1 MKINLKENNLDW
13 LRLIFAC
20 QVMLGHAF
28 GSSGG
33 ARFFLGGFLDYIP
46 GVPAF
51 FFLSGFLIY
60 ASFEKSPDIYN
71 YFLNRIYRLWPGL
84 ILVTIGGLL
93 FVISARLK
101 LDFSQGTVG
110 EYATWLFAQITLG
123 QAVNPDSF
131 RNLGTGVVNG
141 ALWTITVEILFYISV
156 PFIVWI
162 ERKVQYFVPLLAIL
176 SFIFFSFGEIL
187 LANWNLGE
195 KNLYRYFKL
204 TPVVWGWMFLVGV
217 LAFKN
222 ISVIQ
227 KYFRFMWLGLP
238 IMVVCLLIGA
248 PDSVFFASTG
258 NRLGLIYFIGYCSVI
273 VYLGFG
279 LRALKLDFDISY
291 GVYIWHMVVINFFLV
306 FGYYTVFNV
315 VVTTLVIAFF
325 SWFVVEK
332 PALEFK
338 KSSIRN

>member
-1 MKINLKENNLDW
+1 MT
-13 LRLIFAC
+13 F
-20 QVMLGHAF
+20 
-28 GSSGG
+28 
-33 ARFFLGGFLDYIP
+33 
-46 GVPAF
+46 
-51 FFLSGFLIY
+51 
-60 ASFEKSPDIYN
+60 
-71 YFLNRIYRLWPGL
+71 
-84 ILVTIGGLL
+84 GGLL
-93 FVISARLK
+93 FVISGRLK
-101 LDFSQGTVG
+101 LDVSLGTVG
-110 EYATWLFAQITLG
+110 EYAAWFFAQITLG

-162 ERKVQYFVPLLAIL
+162 ERKVKYFVPLLAIL
-176 SFIFFSFGEIL
+176 SFVFFSFGEIL
-187 LANWNLGE
+187 LANWNLEE

-227 KYFRFMWLGLP
+227 QRFKWILLGLP
-238 IMVVCLLIGA
+238 VMVICSFIDA
-248 PDSVFFASTG
+248 PDSVFFAAQG

-291 GVYIWHMVVINFFLV
+291 GVYIWHMVIINFFLV
-306 FGYYTVFNV
+306 FGHYSV
-315 VVTTLVIAFF
+315 VSVVITTLLIAGF
-325 SWFVVEK
+325 SWFVIEK
-332 PALEFK
+332 PALAFK